1 MQEKRVL
8 ENALNEEKIVE
19 IEIDLEELKRNQLN
33 ESFLSMFGG
42 AIKLIL
48 DRMFSSPSSHHNNG
62 FYRIKGS
69 RKDVTSFARTLGN
82 EKSYLQAVEKHG
94 LDNPKTFRSK
104 RALDRAIK
112 GFEKDTGL
120 KWPFK

>member
-1 MQEKRVL
+1 MQEKRIL

-19 IEIDLEELKRNQLN
+19 IEIDLEELKGNQLN

-48 DRMFSSPSSHHNNG
+48 DRMFSPPHK
-62 FYRIKGS
+62 YRNWYTVRGS

-82 EKSYLQAVEKHG
+82 EKKYLEAVEKYG
-94 LDNPKTFRSK
+94 LDNPQTFKSK
-104 RALDRAIK
+104 RALDKAVL

>member
-48 DRMFSSPSSHHNNG
+48 DRMFST
-62 FYRIKGS
+62 GS
-69 RKDVTSFARTLGN
+69 
-82 EKSYLQAVEKHG
+82 
-94 LDNPKTFRSK
+94 
-104 RALDRAIK
+104 
-112 GFEKDTGL
+112 
-120 KWPFK
+120 